1 MPKLRPVYLMKDG
14 KAIKKYKSI
23 VEAAK
28 DTGTSDKGI
37 FQVCVGA
44 AKTSGGFGWIYADE
58 YERIA
63 AEEGGE

>member
-28 DTGTSDKGI
+28 DTGTTNKGI
-37 FQVCVGA
+37 FQVCSGA
-44 AKTSGGFGWIYADE
+44 AKTSGGFEWMYADE
-58 YERIA
+58 VES
-63 AEEGGE
+63 EE